1 MKTLKKERKQITRK
15 RTILNFALVA
25 IIGIGT
31 GLFLGSWY
39 SYAFLSNTI
48 DYSGYTEDA
57 LLDNLDN
64 TLKKAT
70 KLNNLSE
77 SDKQNWVSIAKQKG
91 VSPKNL
97 ATYENVALA
106 EYNLKNASSYKMY
119 GTGKVETIA
128 NQTIY
133 SVKYFDGNTYMF
145 ESISKGILTVAD
157 AFTMEKGGNTVT
169 KIAGQNVSDT
179 HADWTGTKTT
189 ISTTEFKANN
199 GLLPSE
205 VMAYLISSKT
215 TKTSSEIT
223 ETTGENNKKLYSFS
237 LTLDPVSSVVN
248 YVKQVK
254 QTSGLSDYPTFDD
267 ITLNFTL
274 DEDWNF
280 VTFNLVENY
289 RVPYGGLKPKCKGTL
304 NYTFEINVPI
314 TLPAH

>member
-1 MKTLKKERKQITRK
+1 MKALKKERKKITKK
-15 RTILNFALVA
+15 RTILNFMLVA

-39 SYAFLSNTI
+39 SYAFLSNTV
-48 DYSGYTEDA
+48 DYSGFTEDA
-57 LLDNLDN
+57 LLDNLDD

-70 KLNNLSE
+70 KLNNLSS
-77 SDKQNWVSIAKQKG
+77 SDKENWVSIAKQKG
-91 VSPKNL
+91 VTPKNL

-106 EYNLKNASSYKMY
+106 EYNLKNASSYIMH

-157 AFTMEKGGNTVT
+157 AFVMEKDGNTVT
-169 KIAGQNVSDT
+169 KIAGNNVSDN

-189 ISTTEFKANN
+189 YSTTEFKENS
-199 GLLPSE
+199 GLLPSD

-215 TKTSSEIT
+215 TKSSSEIT
-223 ETTGENNKKLYSFS
+223 ETTSADGKKLYSFS
-237 LTLDPVSSVVN
+237 LTLDNVSSVAN

-267 ITLNFTL
+267 ITLNFSV

-280 VTFNLVENY
+280 VTFGVVENY
-289 RVPYGGLKPKCKGTL
+289 RVPYGGLKPKCKGTI
-304 NYTFEINVPI
+304 NYTFEFNKPV
-314 TLPAH
+314 TLPTH